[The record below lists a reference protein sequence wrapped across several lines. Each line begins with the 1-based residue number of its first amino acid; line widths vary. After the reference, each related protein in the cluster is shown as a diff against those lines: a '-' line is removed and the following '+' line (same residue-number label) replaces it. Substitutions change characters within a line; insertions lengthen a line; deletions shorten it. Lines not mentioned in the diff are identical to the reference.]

1 MKKLSSYKTADGAQG
16 HREGAKNGIRAL
28 KNHLTYPE
36 SGSDAKNEKLREGAG
51 WIKNSKSPNFIQ
63 SKQKQGK
70 ELPKHYAKARRQS
83 AKTQKST

>member
-1 MKKLSSYKTADGAQG
+1 MKKISSDKTTDGAQG

-51 WIKNSKSPNFIQ
+51 WIKIAKSPKSIQ
-63 SKQKQGK
+63 
-70 ELPKHYAKARRQS
+70 
-83 AKTQKST
+83 TN